1 MSAYGR
7 ANDGVTLV
15 DDALHELVMHL
26 ADGLTRYLQVVLTLL
41 VQQAVQISLF
51 GEGLGCCRLVFF
63 HHSC

>member
-26 ADGLTRYLQVVLTLL
+26 ADGLTRYFQMVLTLL
-41 VQQAVQISLF
+41 VQQAIQISLF
-51 GEGLGCCRLVFF
+51 RERLGGCRLVFF